1 MPSKTTPRKKP
12 RAQGAPRSKTARRP
26 KPAQLPARLRAYA
39 LLIYVAGAVI
49 VLDQFT
55 KNWVRANLAYGQTW
69 MPWEELAPYARIV
82 HWQNTGAAFGMFQ
95 SGGGV
100 FAVLAILVAGMIVY
114 YFPRLEP
121 GDWAVR
127 LAMSLQLGGA
137 LGNLIDRLQHGHV
150 TDFVSIGSFPVW
162 NIADAS
168 ITCGV
173 AVLVLDLLFN
183 RERREL
189 AHGAPAKGDDKP
201 AN

>member
-1 MPSKTTPRKKP
+1 MTSKTPQTSINL
-12 RAQGAPRSKTARRP
+12 RSY
-26 KPAQLPARLRAYA
+26 LSLV
-39 LLIYVAGAVI
+39 LISGTII
-49 VLDQFT
+49 VLDQLT
-55 KNWVRANLAYGQTW
+55 KNWVRMNLAYGQTW

-95 SGGGV
+95 NAGGI

-150 TDFVSIGSFPVW
+150 TDFISISSFPVW

-173 AVLVLDLLFN
+173 VVLVLDLLFN
-183 RERREL
+183 RERREQ

>member
-1 MPSKTTPRKKP
+1 MASTPTQP
-12 RAQGAPRSKTARRP
+12 RINLRSY
-26 KPAQLPARLRAYA
+26 LSLV
-39 LLIYVAGAVI
+39 LISGSI
-49 VLDQFT
+49 ILLDQLT
-55 KNWVRANLAYGQTW
+55 KSWVRANLAYGQTW
-69 MPWEELAPYARIV
+69 MPWEQLAPYARIV

-95 SGGGV
+95 NAGGI
-100 FAVLAILVAGMIVY
+100 FAVLAVLVAGMIVY

-150 TDFVSIGSFPVW
+150 TDFISIGSFPVW

-183 RERREL
+183 RERREQ

>member
-1 MPSKTTPRKKP
+1 MASKTPQP
-12 RAQGAPRSKTARRP
+12 VINLRSY
-26 KPAQLPARLRAYA
+26 LSLV
-39 LLIYVAGAVI
+39 LISGTI
-49 VLDQFT
+49 ILLDQLT

-95 SGGGV
+95 NAGGI

-173 AVLVLDLLFN
+173 VVLVLDLLFN
-183 RERREL
+183 RERREQGH
-189 AHGAPAKGDDKP
+189 AASAKGDDKP